1 VVDLSGKTILLT
13 GASSGIG
20 AATAGVLGDAGA
32 FLVAHYAGDAEG
44 VERATARLAPGNK
57 LVVHADFTQPG
68 SGRRL
73 WREAVA
79 WRGRIDVLVNN
90 AAIMPETP
98 IDGDDNQWDA
108 GWAGALQV
116 NVVEP
121 ANLMREAVRHYQAAG
136 GGILV
141 TMSSWVAQQGSAIP
155 QLSAYAATKAAIKAT
170 TQTLARA
177 HAKDGVLAY
186 VIAPGIVNTRLSK
199 ISAATRGGE
208 DAVRAI
214 LPLREM
220 VPPEEVADLV
230 ALVSSGLYRHLSG
243 ATLDV
248 NGAAYIR

>member
-1 VVDLSGKTILLT
+1 MVDLSGKTILLT

-32 FLVAHYAGDAEG
+32 SLVAHYAGDAEG
-44 VERATARLAPGNK
+44 VERATARIAPERK
-57 LVVHADFTQPG
+57 LLVHADFAQPG

-79 WRGRIDVLVNN
+79 WKGRIDVLVNN

-98 IDGDDNQWDA
+98 IDGHDDEWDA
-108 GWAGALQV
+108 AWAKALQV

-121 ANLMREAVRHYQAAG
+121 ANLMREAVRHYRAAG

-155 QLSAYAATKAAIKAT
+155 QLTAYASTKAAIKAM

-186 VIAPGIVNTRLSK
+186 VIAPGIVNTRL
-199 ISAATRGGE
+199 IENLG
-208 DAVRAI
+208 
-214 LPLREM
+214 
-220 VPPEEVADLV
+220 
-230 ALVSSGLYRHLSG
+230 RHPG
-243 ATLDV
+243 
-248 NGAAYIR
+248 R